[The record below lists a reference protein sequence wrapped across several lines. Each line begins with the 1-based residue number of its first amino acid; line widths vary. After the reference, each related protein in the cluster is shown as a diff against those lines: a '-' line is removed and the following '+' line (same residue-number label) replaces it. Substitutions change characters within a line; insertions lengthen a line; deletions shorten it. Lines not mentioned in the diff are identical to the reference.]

1 MHKTV
6 GALAGLLLLSHATF
20 AGAAPT
26 AGEQIMCTRQAAIW
40 QRLFQDGDTAGTSP
54 ACRPI
59 SNWFGEPRSLGVVE
73 TATVEAPTDAPI
85 DVASAPALA
94 LLVPRRPVAF
104 ASLPDAAASA
114 VDASVREQTPRPVA
128 VEYSHAYEVRR
139 KIHYYASFATIPLFV
154 TQYILGDKLFDDDGG
169 GSTKSAHSAAAV
181 GIEAL
186 FGINSVT
193 GVWNLWEARKDP
205 NGRAK
210 RLTHGLLMLGADV
223 GFVATGLLAPEEGDR
238 DGRNTHRNVAIGS
251 MAVSTVSYLIMLIGR

>member
-1 MHKTV
+1 MRKIA
-6 GALAGLLLLSHATF
+6 GALPVLLVLSHAVS
-20 AGAAPT
+20 AGAAPA
-26 AGEQIMCTRQAAIW
+26 AGEQPTCTRQAAIW
-40 QRLFQDGDTAGTSP
+40 QRLFQDGDASGART
-54 ACRPI
+54 ACR
-59 SNWFGEPRSLGVVE
+59 SVTNWFGEQGGLNV
-73 TATVEAPTDAPI
+73 VEAPADATTAP
-85 DVASAPALA
+85 APALA
-94 LLVPRRPVAF
+94 P
-104 ASLPDAAASA
+104 ASA
-114 VDASVREQTPRPVA
+114 LLIPSRPIAFTPRPDTAARDQTARPMA

-154 TQYILGDKLFDDDGG
+154 TQYILGDKLFDDENGG

-223 GFVATGLLAPEEGDR
+223 GFVATGLLAPEDGDR
-238 DGRNTHRNVAIGS
+238 SGRSTHRNVAIGS

>member
-1 MHKTV
+1 MRKTV
-6 GALAGLLLLSHATF
+6 GALAGLLVLSHA
-20 AGAAPT
+20 AGVRAAPA
-26 AGEQIMCTRQAAIW
+26 AGESLTCTRQAAIW
-40 QRLFQDGDTAGTSP
+40 QRLFQDGDASGASP

-59 SNWFGEPRSLGVVE
+59 TNWFGEQRSLRVIESPAG
-73 TATVEAPTDAPI
+73 TPAT
-85 DVASAPALA
+85 PALA
-94 LLVPRRPVAF
+94 LLVPRRAVDF
-104 ASLPDAAASA
+104 GSRPDSAASA
-114 VDASVREQTPRPVA
+114 VNGAALDQTPRPVA

-154 TQYILGDKLFDDDGG
+154 TQYILGDKLFDDEGS

-210 RLTHGLLMLGADV
+210 RLTHGLLMLGADA
-223 GFVATGLLAPEEGDR
+223 GFVATGLLAPDDGDR
-238 DGRNTHRNVAIGS
+238 SGRSTHRNVAIGS